1 VRLFVSAAFVILSS
15 IVCPSQESKQLHD
28 CFQKE
33 MSQTG
38 MDHCASDEAA
48 RADSEL
54 NSVYQ
59 RLLSKAERVPGA
71 SEKIKDFEKAW
82 IKYRDAYIEAMYPE
96 EDKQAAYGTV
106 YPMEVDLLI
115 ATLTRKH
122 TEEIQD
128 LIKQYDEE
136 TF

>member
-1 VRLFVSAAFVILSS
+1 
-15 IVCPSQESKQLHD
+15 
-28 CFQKE
+28 
-33 MSQTG
+33 

>member
-15 IVCPSQESKQLHD
+15 IACSSQESKQLHD

-38 MDHCASDEAA
+38 MDRCASEEAA
-48 RADSEL
+48 RADTEL

-71 SEKIKDFEKAW
+71 SEKIKDSEKAW

-122 TEEIQD
+122 TEEIQNM
-128 LIKQYDEE
+128 IKQYDEE